1 MDTIDPASLKSTVAD
16 NHSEHR
22 SLKEIGLGC
31 NGEQEEK
38 NMHSLKRV
46 ITLASY
52 LGLTST
58 HFQNAAS
65 VGFYNFCGA

>member
-1 MDTIDPASLKSTVAD
+1 
-16 NHSEHR
+16 
-22 SLKEIGLGC
+22 
-31 NGEQEEK
+31 
-38 NMHSLKRV
+38 MHSLKRV

-65 VGFYNFCGA
+65 VGFYNLPKRSVYVLDKSMTIGAARSILNVTLLLTCNIREEPKF